1 MNQAAGEDIA
11 QKVVIPNE
19 LKANG
24 VNMPAQ
30 QQAIAP
36 EFANRLTPPRGDCG
50 HQQQA
55 IAATNR
61 AQSTTDNGIP
71 HHPTADTNEND
82 TRQHQPN
89 GNGNIDN
96 NDYKNS
102 NEKAAKQ
109 AIKDLHSILDRLIQ
123 MDPNRWFQ
131 HPVQDKEAPN
141 YYQIIKQP
149 MCFDIMHKK
158 IDNQQYIN
166 WTDLVKDFELIC
178 NNAMKYNQKRSRV
191 HQRALVMLRAGKK
204 VLMDY
209 ELEGRRALSALHP
222 SAAAAAAA
230 ATPIAA
236 RTMLGAAA
244 ALGGSGGES
253 LGNGSLP
260 PSLSLHIT
268 PSIQLTGSFGGLTP
282 RFGFNAT
289 DDDDDNNNIGDDD
302 DMDVDYDDEK
312 AAVVPSWDVP
322 RHDGGY
328 SSFEA
333 TDIDDDDD
341 DGIGNKDKGGGGGI
355 LPSFTSALA
364 MTRGSA
370 TVIKLPWASGTA
382 DGGGTTTN
390 NNDDDDDV
398 PAAHNMGLT
407 EEWKNARR
415 NVEWRIRWL
424 EMRLRELQ
432 HHRNRYAE
440 ALEKKTCTNIDD
452 GVGEGGDVQDKQV
465 QITTTAPA
473 PTATTTT
480 TTTTT
485 TTRKRRERKGV
496 PELTL
501 PNILKHPFFK
511 DHSMIRNGSQH
522 DHHPLLPPSTRSTT
536 AAVIPADEPDFPAR
550 AHAVLDILSR
560 QLADLRGQVESLQ
573 PSAQAGMMMMM
584 QRGGGRH
591 GSRFGNPGGGGV
603 PSRRSRGYLGGGGGG
618 GGGGGSR
625 ARGTR
630 PTSGGRNHH
639 HHHHMMDDGGG
650 GRLSK
655 RRREQYS
662 MINDVVTPG
671 AFAPKFVE
679 RLPVKNIDTPGVK
692 VLPADEMEKMYAAV
706 DKAQKDIRSGAK
718 EASEAIDALVAELC
732 GKKGKDE
739 GDDEDDEATDDEA
752 FAARHAPL
760 EEKEKTVFASYIGGG
775 AQRGQKNRSKNISKN
790 GKKPR
795 GRPSSASKGQMMAGE
810 ALGGGGQQQQQQQQQ
825 GGDGGMVRNG
835 SVTSHQQQQ
844 QQQQEEKL
852 AEEIVLAVAPVEKE
866 QQVAPVA
873 NGKTDVDVA
882 TVHLS
887 QSQKSSKR
895 GRPKKEKT

>member
-11 QKVVIPNE
+11 QNIVIPNE

-36 EFANRLTPPRGDCG
+36 EFANRITPPRGDCG

-55 IAATNR
+55 IAATNK
-61 AQSTTDNGIP
+61 APSTTDNGIP
-71 HHPTADTNEND
+71 HHPTTDTNEID
-82 TRQHQPN
+82 THQHQPN
-89 GNGNIDN
+89 VNGNIDN
-96 NDYKNS
+96 NDHNNS
-102 NEKAAKQ
+102 NEEATKQ

-131 HPVQDKEAPN
+131 HPVQEKEAPN
-141 YYQIIKQP
+141 YYQVIKQP

-222 SAAAAAAA
+222 SAAAGAAT

-236 RTMLGAAA
+236 TTMLGVAA
-244 ALGGSGGES
+244 ALDGSGGEL

-289 DDDDDNNNIGDDD
+289 DDDDDDNNNIGDDG
-302 DMDVDYDDEK
+302 DMDVDYEDDI

-322 RHDGGY
+322 RDDGGY

-333 TDIDDDDD
+333 TDLDDD
-341 DGIGNKDKGGGGGI
+341 DGIGNKDKGGGI

-370 TVIKLPWASGTA
+370 TVIKLPWASGATA
-382 DGGGTTTN
+382 SGGTAAGGGTATTTTN
-390 NNDDDDDV
+390 NNDDDDV

-440 ALEKKTCTNIDD
+440 ALEKKTCTNTDDD
-452 GVGEGGDVQDKQV
+452 GGEGADVQDKQV
-465 QITTTAPA
+465 QTTTTAPTA
-473 PTATTTT
+473 TPTATA
-480 TTTTT
+480 TTTT
-485 TTRKRRERKGV
+485 TTRKRRERKEV

-501 PNILKHPFFK
+501 PYILKHPFFK
-511 DHSMIRNGSQH
+511 DHSMIRNGSQQ
-522 DHHPLLPPSTRSTT
+522 DHHPLLPPSTI
-536 AAVIPADEPDFPAR
+536 AAIIPADEPDFPAR

-560 QLADLRGQVESLQ
+560 QLADLRGEVESLQ

-591 GSRFGNPGGGGV
+591 GSRYDNAGGGGV
-603 PSRRSRGYLGGGGGG
+603 LSRRSRGYLGGGGG
-618 GGGGGSR
+618 R
-625 ARGTR
+625 ARGSR
-630 PTSGGRNHH
+630 PTSGGRNHHHHHH

-655 RRREQYS
+655 RRREHYS

-795 GRPSSASKGQMMAGE
+795 GRPSSASKGQMIAGE
-810 ALGGGGQQQQQQQQQ
+810 ASGGGGQQQQQQQQ

-844 QQQQEEKL
+844 HQQQQEQKL

-873 NGKTDVDVA
+873 NGKTEGGVA

-887 QSQKSSKR
+887 QSQKLSKR